1 MRALSTVHS
10 RARPRLVARLPRLPA
25 AEIEARACALRPEQT
40 KDLLAELFEQHWREI
55 RFGVLGGGVEWEIQ
69 PTQPPRIVPLNDGT
83 VTLHFGSWH
92 LHLRVGDRPG
102 LDRPDPERVHS
113 LVFFRL
119 LDEER
124 RPTEWGLQ
132 FVNGRG
138 EQQLTVLL
146 PSPLRDEQD
155 RPLTRPDWGRLALW
169 SGLRRRYGPA
179 EDASA

>member
-1 MRALSTVHS
+1 MRALATVRS
-10 RARPRLVARLPRLPA
+10 RARPRLVTPLPRLPA
-25 AEIEARACALRPEQT
+25 AEIEARTCVLRAEQT
-40 KDLLAELFEQHWREI
+40 RDLLAELFERHWREI

-69 PTQPPRIVPLNDGT
+69 PTQPPRIVSLNDGT

-92 LHLRVGDRPG
+92 LHLRIADRPG

-119 LDEER
+119 LDGER
-124 RPTEWGLQ
+124 GPSEWGVQ

-155 RPLTRPDWGRLALW
+155 RPLTRPDWARLALW
-169 SGLRRRYGPA
+169 NGLRRRYGAA
-179 EDASA
+179 EGASG

>member
-1 MRALSTVHS
+1 MVRAEG
-10 RARPRLVARLPRLPA
+10 RAGVFATALPRLPA
-25 AEIEARACALRPEQT
+25 AEVEARYIKLRPDDT
-40 KDLLAELFEQHWREI
+40 KNLLAELFEQHWRAI

-92 LHLRVGDRPG
+92 LHLRIADRPG
-102 LDRPDPERVHS
+102 LGGPDTERVHE

-124 RPTEWGLQ
+124 SPTEWGLQ

-138 EQQLTVLL
+138 EQQMTVLL

-155 RPLTRPDWGRLALW
+155 RPLTRPDWTRLALW
-169 SGLRRRYGPA
+169 NGLRRRYGAA
-179 EDASA
+179 EEASG